1 MRKFEQTGKGFHI
14 LVMLKFLVVLFFFL
28 KKISYLYHDLVSA
41 FDSLLASNLI
51 SPVFWSHGKES
62 RGVTFLFP
70 IISLQHFQ
78 SGADDV

>member
-14 LVMLKFLVVLFFFL
+14 LVKLKFLVVFFYLFL
-28 KKISYLYHDLVSA
+28 KSYLYHDLVSA

-62 RGVTFLFP
+62 RGVTSLFP

>member
-1 MRKFEQTGKGFHI
+1 MRKFKQTGKGFHI

-28 KKISYLYHDLVSA
+28 KSYLYHDLVSA

>member
-14 LVMLKFLVVLFFFL
+14 LVKLKFLVVFFYLFL
-28 KKISYLYHDLVSA
+28 KSYLYHDLVSA

-51 SPVFWSHGKES
+51 SPVFGKES